1 MNELSL
7 NRRIL
12 ILAGLVFA
20 GEMIFSL
27 PFHIA
32 RFFRPTFLAAFELSN
47 AQLGDI
53 FAVYGVLAMLAYFPG
68 GLLADRFSAR
78 SLITV
83 SLLATAAGG
92 LYLAQFPG
100 PLGLSILF
108 GYWGA
113 TTIFLFWAAVMK
125 TTRIVGGDRLQG
137 RAFGLLDGGRGLVAA
152 AMVSALIFLLGSLL
166 SPETVDSSIV
176 SRRQA
181 IEKII
186 YFYTTCTVLA
196 ALFVWLL
203 IPARLGSNEQNS
215 ANIDLR
221 ELPSALKGRG
231 VAWISIIVVC
241 AYCGYKGVDNYG
253 LYAVGALGMSELDAA
268 RFTSWI
274 AYMRPVAAILA
285 GVFADRFS
293 ATRVIL
299 IGFAAMTLAYA
310 VLFFYSSS
318 ELIAGLLVM
327 NLFLS
332 VAGVFAVR
340 GVYFALFHEARVP
353 THVTGTAVG
362 LVSVLGFT
370 PDIFFAPVA
379 GRILDAAPGAPG
391 LQDYFLLLS
400 VIAVIGLIATLMLQR
415 TIARSSY
422 SKRPDGS
429 AA

>member
-1 MNELSL
+1 
-7 NRRIL
+7 
-12 ILAGLVFA
+12 
-20 GEMIFSL
+20 MIFSL